1 MNLLIG
7 CKTGEQAQYD
17 SHLYSMRQNL
27 FAFLWTR
34 IICIIISFLQLRELQ
49 NSSEAMKGRDKPEEC
64 TGQDTQSS
72 FLPAQPKSFIISLSL
87 RMANI
92 FLNAR

>member
-1 MNLLIG
+1 MNILIG

-34 IICIIISFLQLRELQ
+34 IICIIISFLQLTIVKQLKDNRRQ
-49 NSSEAMKGRDKPEEC
+49 K
-64 TGQDTQSS
+64 
-72 FLPAQPKSFIISLSL
+72 
-87 RMANI
+87 
-92 FLNAR
+92 